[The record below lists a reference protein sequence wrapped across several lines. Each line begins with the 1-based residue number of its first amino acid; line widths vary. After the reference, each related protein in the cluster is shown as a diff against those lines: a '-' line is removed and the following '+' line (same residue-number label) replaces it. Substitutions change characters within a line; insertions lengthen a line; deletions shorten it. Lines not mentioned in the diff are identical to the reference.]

1 MANNSDNKLEIQ
13 SSRLKNLLKN
23 MVDIYS
29 PSGKEE
35 EILEFA
41 EDYMKK
47 QGMSVTRQEVSENRY
62 NLLVLPDDE
71 DKIDLCF
78 IGHLDTITA
87 YDLLDFG
94 FYEEED
100 TIYGLGTADMKA
112 GCAAMMETF
121 TVLTQGKI
129 RVPSVA
135 LALVVGEEED
145 NSGARSLIREF
156 NFPWALVGEP
166 TNLAVCLGHYSY
178 LEVVLRTQGKR
189 AHSSLPELG
198 QNAIE
203 TMLKL
208 LLRFT
213 SYASTNKHGLVY
225 NLRELAGLPG
235 GFVVPDSCEA
245 FLDIHLP
252 PNSRIDLIKTE
263 LEELVEN
270 AGKEIPGLDV
280 SLRFEDTYSG
290 YRISGERPLVKKL
303 QSIYRKHSLP
313 WEPQDFRSHS
323 DGNILWTAGV
333 DSIILGPGRLEEA
346 HSPEESVVFQQV
358 AHAAQLYLDFA
369 LSL

>member
-1 MANNSDNKLEIQ
+1 MSNQFDREIEIQ
-13 SSRLKNLLKN
+13 PVRLKNLLKSL
-23 MVDIYS
+23 VDIYS

-35 EILEFA
+35 EALEFI
-41 EDYMKK
+41 EGYLKK
-47 QGMSVTRQEVSENRY
+47 YGLDVTRQEVNESRY
-62 NLLVLPDDE
+62 NLLVLPENEDD
-71 DKIDLCF
+71 IDLCF
-78 IGHLDTITA
+78 IGHIDTVTA

-94 FYEEED
+94 FYEEEG
-100 TIYGLGTADMKA
+100 TIYGLGTADMKS
-112 GCAAMMETF
+112 GCAAMIEAF
-121 TVLTQGKI
+121 TTLKENGVKL
-129 RVPSVA
+129 PNVA

-145 NSGARSLIREF
+145 NSGARTLIREYD
-156 NFPWALVGEP
+156 FPWALIGEP
-166 TNLAVCLGHYSY
+166 TNLAACLGHYSY
-178 LEVVLRTQGKR
+178 LEVILRTQGKR
-189 AHSSLPELG
+189 AHSSMPELG

-213 SYASTNKHGLVY
+213 NYATANKHGLVY
-225 NLRELAGLPG
+225 NLRELTGFPG

-245 FLDIHLP
+245 YLDIHLP

-263 LEELVEN
+263 LEQLVN
-270 AGKEIPGLDV
+270 IAAKEIPGLDV

-290 YRISGERPLVKKL
+290 YRISGERPIVTKL
-303 QSIYRKHSLP
+303 RATFQKHSLP

-346 HSPEESVVFQQV
+346 HSPQELVSFQQV
-358 AHAAQLYLDFA
+358 MKSAQLYLDFA

>member
-1 MANNSDNKLEIQ
+1 MPNNPENKIDIQ
-13 SSRLKNLLKN
+13 PERLKNLLKDL
-23 MVDIYS
+23 VDIYS

-35 EILEFA
+35 EVLEYT
-41 EDYMKK
+41 EDYLKK
-47 QGMSVTRQEVSENRY
+47 YGFDVTRQEVSEYRY
-62 NLLVLPDDE
+62 NLLVLPE
-71 DKIDLCF
+71 GEIDLCF
-78 IGHLDTITA
+78 IGHVDTVTA

-94 FYEEED
+94 FYEEEG
-100 TIYGLGTADMKA
+100 TIYGLGTADMKG
-112 GCAAMMETF
+112 GCAAMIEAF
-121 TVLTQGKI
+121 TALKESGKKL
-129 RVPSVA
+129 PGVA

-145 NSGARSLIREF
+145 NSGARALIREYD
-156 NFPWALVGEP
+156 FPWALIGEP
-166 TNLAVCLGHYSY
+166 TNLTVCLGHYSY
-178 LEVVLRTQGKR
+178 LEVILRTQGKR
-189 AHSSLPELG
+189 AHSSMPELG

-213 SYASTNKHGLVY
+213 DYAAVNKHGLVY
-225 NLRELAGLPG
+225 NLRELMGLPG

-245 FLDIHLP
+245 YLDIHLP

-263 LEELVEN
+263 LEQLVIT
-270 AGKEIPGLDV
+270 AAKEIPELDA

-290 YRISGERPLVKKL
+290 YRISGERPIVTKL
-303 QSIYRKHSLP
+303 HSTFQKHSLL

-346 HSPEESVVFQQV
+346 HSPEELVAFQQV
-358 AHAAQLYLDFA
+358 IQAAQIYADFA